1 MANPKVIIRDDVPS
15 QPTETVVDTRSEL
28 QKRVEAKAASRS
40 FNPRFRQGKGQI
52 FDLDN
57 YGSDYT
63 AGGFLKGRFVSNNP
77 SRVSMM
83 KAQGYEFPDTWDSEL
98 DRVEF
103 GGLTLMLQET
113 AHAAEKRKQIEILSR
128 QQEASAH
135 VTKAV
140 QEGKIDLNG
149 DDLLKTEKKVETF
162 HNKSSRAPVG
172 PD

>member
-1 MANPKVIIRDDVPS
+1 MANPKVIVRDDVPQRS
-15 QPTETVVDTRSEL
+15 EIVVDTRSEL
-28 QKRVEAKAASRS
+28 QKRVEARAASRS
-40 FNPRFRQGKGQI
+40 FNPKFRQGKGQI

-57 YGSDYT
+57 YGCDYT

-77 SRVSMM
+77 SRISMM
-83 KAQGYEFPDTWDSEL
+83 KAQGYEFPDTWDAEL
-98 DRVEF
+98 ERVEF
-103 GGLTLMLQET
+103 GGLTLMLQES

-128 QQEASAH
+128 QQEASAY
-135 VTKAV
+135 VTRAV

-149 DDLLKTEKKVETF
+149 DNLLKTEQKFETF